1 MEQSHTHNSV
11 TGGRA
16 EVVVQVGTAGE
27 VHIHQG
33 APPTTGAGAGAWAGA
48 GAGADAWVRLVR
60 DSSVWGHVPAA
71 RSTAHHRQ
79 HAAAV
84 AAEAAALRDRL
95 TRRTAEDPWYEP
107 EFAGRFVR
115 QVEWLLGEPG
125 GPNGGPP
132 GGPTALDLYP
142 AEAAVLV
149 LVPLLQQ
156 VHYLRRVELHLD
168 ARPGELDPAPCADR
182 TRSAYRAFLGGAD
195 QLVQRARRR
204 PDTARDVGW
213 WLFHRWLTQHRE
225 FADSGSTAALLA
237 ELGPSVGE
245 LGDAL
250 KPGRLLPL
258 LHGLR
263 RGPEIGN
270 PEYLGTLPHDDG
282 VRSGPGPQQIRDQ
295 RAALLLSLAHT
306 LALPSTALPPIVAE
320 HLATPHPVDLTELK
334 SCLDNA
340 TWGGPRDLPVLRA
353 EGRHE
358 AVVEALREYA
368 ARADEQLHA
377 IRRAVH
383 ERNAPVPALP
393 TRLSADRVTAAA
405 DVFTSHARFR
415 ADGHRVLGLA
425 MGVQLYKDRDLA
437 VRELYQNALDACR
450 LRAARTAYLH
460 RTRGGALPFDGRIR
474 FTQGTDEDGRRYLDC
489 TDNGIGMGDGELRG
503 VFSRA
508 GERFAEQPE
517 FILER
522 ADWEHLDPPIPLHLN
537 SRFGIGVLSYFMLAD
552 EIRVTTTRMSRE
564 GTLGPALEVAICGPE
579 HLFRI
584 VNTGRHR
591 AEPGTRVRLYLRK
604 ELGAGWSVVEVL
616 QRLLGIAEF
625 TTVAEDG
632 ERSEE
637 WRPWVLRA
645 WEHRSGSEQLG
656 LDAHGLLL
664 HAPGPVDDGQVVW
677 CERGGGILVD
687 GLVTRPAIRQGVLG
701 RTPSGLTGA
710 VVNLRGANAPAT
722 MSVDRTTVLD
732 DLSPTLGKLLAG
744 AVPALLEEYG
754 PLPDID
760 WLSRVAHTNA
770 QVADLVTDHLSAA
783 GRQLHSADLTFGT
796 PQTGWFPW
804 DRRLVA
810 RRPASG
816 TPTGYAPDHVYLW
829 RLLAHRPP
837 EALRLLA
844 AELPDLFRFPV
855 RVHAAVPS
863 DQGLLTGRSANRWS
877 EFEVE
882 FPQLANYAATSGL
895 PFEAL
900 ARRYVELGVAKVDL
914 RSWQPETALAEP
926 QLPLHLGAQVVHPS
940 LTEPVPATFL
950 FLLSQNGGGTV
961 GEVSGRLRAL
971 RYHVP
976 EEAVRLAVA
985 AQDDPLLRSGPRSL
999 LPSDRPVPPGYLVQ
1013 AARAAGLP
1021 LRIAQERLESYG
1033 LRVQAAGR
1041 LAGLPDRDVAL
1052 LSVNVDGR
1060 APWRDQDRPLS
1071 PLALLHAAEKTGR
1084 TPAELAVRFGELGF
1098 RVPSDLPADAAPEDL
1113 LAFADPGEARLWGPH
1128 YSWFFGV
1135 HHDLPTLRKRL
1146 RVLPKYGLLPGLRV
1160 PRQFSALDREL
1171 LGGNSPL
1178 DWTGLEVGR
1187 PVPFCRVLLA
1197 ARGLDETPGA
1207 VTQRLTSL
1215 GIPVTHDRLPTG
1227 LTTATAL
1234 RVLRRANT
1242 YDEKISPDE
1251 LDHPLQHL
1259 VETALDNDC
1268 TLRTLVGWLNGLGIP
1283 VADPAETIRAAL
1295 ARVPRLPDGA

>member
-1 MEQSHTHNSV
+1 MEQSHTHNSNENA
-11 TGGRA
+11 R
-16 EVVVQVGTAGE
+16 VGTLVQTGSVGTLNVYQA
-27 VHIHQG
+27 
-33 APPTTGAGAGAWAGA
+33 APPPAEAETTADAT
-48 GAGADAWVRLVR
+48 ADAWTALVR
-60 DSSVWGHVPAA
+60 DSPVWDHVLAT

-84 AAEAAALRDRL
+84 AGAAAALRDRL

-125 GPNGGPP
+125 GPPGGPSGGPP
-132 GGPTALDLYP
+132 ALDLYP

-168 ARPGELDPAPCADR
+168 ARPGDLDPAPAPCADR
-182 TRSAYRAFLGGAD
+182 DRSAYRAFLGGAD

-204 PDTARDVGW
+204 PGTARDVGW
-213 WLFHRWLTQHRE
+213 WLFHRWLTQQRE
-225 FADSGSTAALLA
+225 FADSGSTATMLA

-250 KPGRLLPL
+250 KPGRILPL

-263 RGPEIGN
+263 RGPEVGN
-270 PEYLGTLPHDDG
+270 PEYLAALPHDDG

-320 HLATPHPVDLTELK
+320 HLATPHPVDLAELK

-353 EGRHE
+353 EARHE

-368 ARADEQLHA
+368 VRADEQLHA
-377 IRRAVH
+377 IRRTVH

-450 LRAARTAYLH
+450 LRAARTTYLN

-584 VNTGRHR
+584 VDTGRHR
-591 AEPGTRVRLYLRK
+591 AEPGTRVRLYLRE
-604 ELGAGWSVVEVL
+604 ELGADWSVVGVL
-616 QRLLGIAEF
+616 RRLLGIAEF

-632 ERSEE
+632 ERSEK
-637 WRPWVLRA
+637 WQPGVLRA
-645 WEHRSGSEQLG
+645 REHRGGSEQLG
-656 LDAHGLLL
+656 LDAHGMLL

-687 GLVTRPAIRQGVLG
+687 GLVTRPATRRGLLG
-701 RTPSGLTGA
+701 RTSSGLTGA
-710 VVNLRGANAPAT
+710 VVNLRGANAPTT

-732 DLSPTLGKLLAG
+732 DLSPTFAKLLEG

-754 PLPDID
+754 SPLDIE
-760 WLSRVAHTNA
+760 WLSLVANTNA
-770 QVADLVTDHLSAA
+770 QVADLVTGHLSAA
-783 GRQLHSADLTFGT
+783 GMQLQGTGLTFGT
-796 PQTGWFPW
+796 SQTGWFPW
-804 DRRLVA
+804 DQRLVS
-810 RRPASG
+810 RRANSG
-816 TPTGYAPDHVYLW
+816 APGGYAPDHVYLW

-844 AELPDLFRFPV
+844 SELPDIFRFPI
-855 RVHAAVPS
+855 RVCAAVPS
-863 DQGLLTGRSANRWS
+863 DQDLLIGRPANRWPKYKI
-877 EFEVE
+877 E
-882 FPQLANYAATSGL
+882 FPQLADHAAAFGV
-895 PFEAL
+895 PFETL
-900 ARRYVELGVAKVDL
+900 ARRYVELGVAEVDL
-914 RSWQPETALAEP
+914 RSWQPEVALAEP
-926 QLPLHLGAQVVHPS
+926 QLPLRHISWFAHPF
-940 LTEPVPATFL
+940 LAEPVSATCL
-950 FLLSQNGGGTV
+950 SVLSQNGGGTV
-961 GEVSGRLRAL
+961 GKVSDRLRAL
-971 RYHVP
+971 GYRVP

-985 AQDDPLLRSGPRSL
+985 AQDDPLLRSGPQAV
-999 LPSDRPVPPGYLVQ
+999 LPSDRPVPPGQLVQ

-1021 LRIAQERLESYG
+1021 LHVAREQLESYG

-1041 LAGLPDRDVAL
+1041 LAPLSDRDAVL
-1052 LSVNVDGR
+1052 LSVNADGK
-1060 APWRDQDRPLS
+1060 APWHDQDCPL
-1071 PLALLHAAEKTGR
+1071 PLLNLLYAAKKTGR

-1098 RVPSDLPADAAPEDL
+1098 RVPSNLPADADPEDL
-1113 LAFADPGEARLWGPH
+1113 LAFAGSGDDLSLGPQ
-1128 YSWFFGV
+1128 YSWFFGI
-1135 HHDLPTLRKRL
+1135 HHDLPMLRKHL
-1146 RVLPKYGLLPGLRV
+1146 RSLLKYGLLPDLRV
-1160 PRQFSALDREL
+1160 PRQFTALDREL
-1171 LGGNSPL
+1171 LGGNSLL
-1178 DWTGLEVGR
+1178 DWVGLEVGR

-1197 ARGLDETPGA
+1197 ARGLDESPGA
-1207 VTQRLTSL
+1207 VAQRLTSL

-1234 RVLRRANT
+1234 RMIHT
-1242 YDEKISPDE
+1242 DTGEETPDE
-1251 LDHPLQHL
+1251 IDHPLQYL

-1268 TLRTLVGWLNGLGIP
+1268 SLRTLVGWLNGLGIP
-1283 VADPAETIRAAL
+1283 VADPAETIRAAF